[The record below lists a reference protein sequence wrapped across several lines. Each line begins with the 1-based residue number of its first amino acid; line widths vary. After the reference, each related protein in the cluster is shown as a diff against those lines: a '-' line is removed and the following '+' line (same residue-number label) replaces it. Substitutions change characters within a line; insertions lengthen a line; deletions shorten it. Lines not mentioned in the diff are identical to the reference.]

1 MAKANHT
8 SIDTMFSDVEN
19 PGLYFQMK
27 KKELFSCTRQNL
39 STQIILIYFGIV
51 NLIFLQYFVKNPL
64 IQNKYVKAK
73 FHFKLRHSMKI
84 KIL

>member
-27 KKELFSCTRQNL
+27 KKNFSVVLDKTYQH
-39 STQIILIYFGIV
+39 
-51 NLIFLQYFVKNPL
+51 K
-64 IQNKYVKAK
+64 
-73 FHFKLRHSMKI
+73 
-84 KIL
+84 